1 MAEEMSDELVVST
14 GAETA
19 MDVGA
24 AVASLAPW
32 VGGPVSQVLSGM
44 SIGRKMNRVKE
55 ILDGLAS
62 DLDNFRSEVSE
73 EYVRT
78 GDFQELLERTLRMAA
93 DERNEEKRRIYRA
106 FLARAIKTP
115 GEPYDQ
121 QIQLLR
127 TLDAVQT
134 DHVRILRAIMQ
145 SPEQNVGVVG
155 SQLQTLCNRLPDLR
169 PEHIHELV
177 GQLND
182 LRVTNMTV
190 LTTMMTAHG
199 AADLRH
205 GLTLYGRQF
214 IIFL

>member
-1 MAEEMSDELVVST
+1 MSEQKPDELVVST

-55 ILDGLAS
+55 MLDGLAS
-62 DLDNFRSEVSE
+62 DLGDFRSEVSE

-78 GDFQELLERTLRMAA
+78 DEFQELLERILRTAA
-93 DERNEEKRRIYRA
+93 EERNEEKRRIYRA
-106 FLARAIKTP
+106 YLARTIRNP
-115 GEPYDQ
+115 GEPYDEQ
-121 QIQLLR
+121 VRFLR
-127 TLDAVQT
+127 TLDAVQS
-134 DHVRILRAIMQ
+134 DHIRILEAIMQ
-145 SPEQNVGVVG
+145 PPEQIVGVTG
-155 SQLQTLCNRLPDLR
+155 SQIQTLRRRLPDLV

-182 LRVTNMTV
+182 LRVTNMTS
-190 LTTMMTAHG
+190 LTTMVTAHG

-205 GLTLYGRQF
+205 GLTSYGQRF
-214 IIFL
+214 VAYL